1 VSSSQTHP
9 SERRRAE
16 RVRADLSARWQGAQ
30 ARRAGTVTDISI
42 TGCFILTSDEVTAGE
57 RVRVE
62 MRAPG
67 GRRVTQPGEVV
78 YRVPEMGFAVRFM
91 EASPTEHAALHYLFL
106 ELKAK
111 QITGES

>member
-1 VSSSQTHP
+1 MSSTAHP

-16 RVRADLSARWQGAQ
+16 RVRADLSARWHGAQ
-30 ARRAGTVTDISI
+30 ARRAGTVTDISV

-78 YRVPEMGFAVRFM
+78 YRVPEMGFAVRFT
-91 EASPTEHAALHYLFL
+91 ESSPTEHSALQYLFL

-111 QITGES
+111 QITGGS

>member
-1 VSSSQTHP
+1 MSSPTHTR
-9 SERRRAE
+9 ERRRAE

-67 GRRVTQPGEVV
+67 GRRVSQPGEVV
-78 YRVPEMGFAVRFM
+78 YRVPEMGFAVRFTDS
-91 EASPTEHAALHYLFL
+91 SPTEHSALQYLFL

-111 QITGES
+111 QILGAS